1 MSLNEQYTFLRII
14 SEGVCPSCGNDVP
27 SFAKDLER
35 RQSQG
40 SCVVCGSPKTSEE
53 IVVSAEV
60 FSEERATRAYAEV
73 LDADH
78 LANAAR
84 ETLRIAETDYDRLT
98 TELQTLRTAIDQ
110 RDRQIRQLQKQLPAG
125 ERNTSREQEEIS
137 VLRRR
142 VLEFRTDRDRAEDEL
157 DELLAEARRSV
168 EAVRGRI
175 EYEFSARAADFLLQ
189 TFRLV
194 YSPDRRTVGQ
204 TGRQLKFPAFEVE
217 LTGSAIEGR
226 SVRRTAL
233 QVSFSQREYLDL
245 AFRMAVM
252 AVVAPEASSLIVD
265 GPETSVDAVFGLR
278 AGNLLAAYAQAGG
291 AVGNRLLVTCNVVD
305 TPLIPSMLADYV
317 KNGGLNE
324 RVINLLHLAAPTA
337 ALDRLKPEYDEA
349 YRRILEGASPRL
361 TS

>member
-1 MSLNEQYTFLRII
+1 
-14 SEGVCPSCGNDVP
+14 
-27 SFAKDLER
+27 
-35 RQSQG
+35 
-40 SCVVCGSPKTSEE
+40 
-53 IVVSAEV
+53 
-60 FSEERATRAYAEV
+60 
-73 LDADH
+73 
-78 LANAAR
+78 
-84 ETLRIAETDYDRLT
+84 
-98 TELQTLRTAIDQ
+98 
-110 RDRQIRQLQKQLPAG
+110 
-125 ERNTSREQEEIS
+125 

-175 EYEFSARAADFLLQ
+175 EHEFSARAADFLLQ

-305 TPLIPSMLADYV
+305 TPLIP
-317 KNGGLNE
+317 
-324 RVINLLHLAAPTA
+324 
-337 ALDRLKPEYDEA
+337 
-349 YRRILEGASPRL
+349 
-361 TS
+361 